1 MLKEEAKV
9 IKETLKNCS
18 PDGFSA
24 SNGWLDGQKT
34 AYTMTEQQNVGK
46 PGNVSEQ
53 TIPFWMVRLQELT
66 AGY

>member
-24 SNGWLDGQKT
+24 LNGWLDG
-34 AYTMTEQQNVGK
+34 
-46 PGNVSEQ
+46 
-53 TIPFWMVRLQELT
+53 
-66 AGY
+66 